1 MTQRSDA
8 GKARTRGLSVSSQ
21 ALYHWATSLPMIVR
35 DVGNIGNLQ
44 TLKMIIFRWKIEII
58 FLNIAQ
64 TIDRGYTLE
73 PPDVTSN
80 ISEMETL
87 GRLDLAVPFTPFTP
101 NRQNSN
107 QVVLEHLY
115 RRTPATPSSK
125 VV

>member
-1 MTQRSDA
+1 MISSFSRNI
-8 GKARTRGLSVSSQ
+8 RTNVLRFLCVAHVFEA
-21 ALYHWATSLPMIVR
+21 ALELI
-35 DVGNIGNLQ
+35 LQ
-44 TLKMIIFRWKIEII
+44 QHFVCYCITW
-58 FLNIAQ
+58 
-64 TIDRGYTLE
+64 
-73 PPDVTSN
+73 
-80 ISEMETL
+80 